1 MPPQKVALSSLV
13 EDFDVYPRH
22 DVDAVHVSE
31 LVEAITAGAKL
42 PPPVVDASTM
52 RIVDGWHRVRAWRR
66 VLGEDGQITVEV
78 VKYASEQD
86 LLLDAVQ
93 RNAVHGKRLQ
103 RIDQVR
109 IIHMAE
115 QRGIPEIKIRAA
127 LQITEDQARRLRVRI
142 AVEKPTRE
150 PVVLK
155 RALLHLSGRSLTA
168 AQAAAVRS
176 APGTQY
182 SLLVQQLLD
191 AARHGFLDAEDER
204 LRDLVEELVE
214 ALQEWLESAPIA
226 V

>member
-1 MPPQKVALSSLV
+1 MATRRVCLSSLI
-13 EDFDVYPRH
+13 EDFDLYPRH
-22 DVDAVHVSE
+22 DVDAVHVAE
-31 LVEAITAGAKL
+31 LAEAITAGAKL
-42 PPPVVDASTM
+42 PPPVIDEATM

-66 VLGEDGQITVEV
+66 VLGEDEDITVELIRCQ
-78 VKYASEQD
+78 SED
-86 LLLDAVQ
+86 ELLLEAVR
-93 RNAVHGKRLQ
+93 RNAAHGKRLQ

-204 LRDLVEELVE
+204 LRDLIEELVE